1 MTDAKGRR
9 IMVDVAII
17 GGGVVGAL
25 TARELTKLC
34 LKVCL
39 LEKENDVAMGASKAN
54 SGIVHAG
61 FDAHPGSLKAKFN
74 VEGNRLMKGL
84 CRTLGVKFRCNGSL
98 VIAFNDEDMK
108 TVKEL
113 YDRGIQN
120 GVPDL
125 RILDKRAVHEI
136 EPALAETVV
145 GALFAPT
152 GGIVC
157 PYGLTIAAAGN
168 AMDNGAE
175 LLTDFEVTSIE
186 KGDAYYTLHAADGR
200 SVQARFVVN
209 SAGLFSDAVAAMVG
223 DTSFRVHP
231 RSGEYMILDKASAG
245 LCDRTIFRTPTAMGK
260 GILVSPTA
268 DGNILLG
275 PTSTDMTDKTDK
287 STTPEGLAKIM
298 AQALEDVPGVP
309 LRSVITS
316 FTGLRAAGDT
326 GDFIIH
332 FSADRF
338 LTLGGIES
346 PGLTSAPAL
355 AKYVVKLLKKAGLSA
370 ERNPAFNGHRK
381 AYYKFSEM
389 SPAQKNRVIRE
400 NPDYGTIVCRCEGI
414 TKGEI
419 IDAMR
424 TNPPARDLDGIKRR
438 TRSGMGRCQGGFCSP
453 VIAALIA
460 EHTGIPFEKVTKFGA
475 GSELNLGK
483 TK

>member
-1 MTDAKGRR
+1 MY
-9 IMVDVAII
+9 DVTVI
-17 GGGVVGAL
+17 GGGLVGAL
-25 TARELTKLC
+25 TARELTRFR
-34 LKVCL
+34 LKVCM

-61 FDAHPGSLKAKFN
+61 FDAHVGSLKARFN
-74 VEGNRLMKGL
+74 VAGNRMMESL
-84 CRTLGVKFRCNGSL
+84 CKTLGVKFRRNGSL
-98 VIAFNDEDMK
+98 VIAFSDEDMK
-108 TVKEL
+108 TVHEL
-113 YDRGIQN
+113 YERGREN
-120 GVPDL
+120 GVPEL
-125 RILDKRAVHEI
+125 KILDKEQTHAL
-136 EPALAETVV
+136 EPSLSDTVV

-168 AMDNGAE
+168 AMDNGAD
-175 LLTDFEVTSIE
+175 LLTNFEVVSVE
-186 KGDAYYTLHAADGR
+186 ARDGFYVLHGADGR
-200 SVQARFVVN
+200 NVESRYVVN

-223 DTSFRVHP
+223 DTSFKVHP

-275 PTSTDMTDKTDK
+275 PTSTDTEDKNDK
-287 STTPEGLAKIM
+287 STSPEGLAQI
-298 AQALEDVPGVP
+298 AEQAFEDTPNVP

-316 FTGLRAAGDT
+316 FTGLRAVGDT

-332 FSADRF
+332 FSAERF

-346 PGLTSAPAL
+346 PGLSSAPAL
-355 AKYVVKLLKKAGLSA
+355 AKHVVGLLQKAGLST
-370 ERNPAFNGHRK
+370 EKNEAFNGRRK
-381 AYYKFSEM
+381 NYHKFSEM

-400 NPDYGTIVCRCEGI
+400 NPDYGTIICRCEGI

-419 IDAMR
+419 LDAIR
-424 TNPPARDLDGIKRR
+424 VNPPARDIDGVKRR

-453 VIAALIA
+453 VITGLIA
-460 EHTGIPFEKVTKFGA
+460 EYTGIPFEAVTKKGS
-475 GSELNLGK
+475 GSELNFGK

>member
-1 MTDAKGRR
+1 MY
-9 IMVDVAII
+9 DVTII
-17 GGGVVGAL
+17 GCGVVGAL
-25 TARELTKLC
+25 TARELTRFR
-34 LKVCL
+34 LKVCI

-74 VEGNRLMKGL
+74 VEGNRRMKGV
-84 CRTLGVKFRCNGSL
+84 CAALGVKFRANGSL
-98 VIAFNDEDMK
+98 VIAFNDEDRK

-113 YDRGIQN
+113 YERGVQN
-120 GVPDL
+120 GVPEL
-125 RILDKRAVHEI
+125 RILDKTEVHAL
-136 EPALAETVV
+136 EPALSDKVV

-168 AMDNGAE
+168 AMDNGAD
-175 LLTDFEVTSIE
+175 LLTNFEVAHITKNDSH
-186 KGDAYYTLHAADGR
+186 YTLAAADGR
-200 SVQARFVVN
+200 TVESRFVVN

-223 DTSFRVHP
+223 DTSFHVHP

-245 LCDRTIFRTPTAMGK
+245 FCDRTIFRTPTAMGK

-275 PTSTDMTDKTDK
+275 PTSTDITDKTDK
-287 STTPEGLAKIM
+287 ATTPEGLAKIM
-298 AQALEDVPGVP
+298 EQALEDAPGVP

-316 FTGLRAAGDT
+316 FTGLRAVGDT

-332 FSADRF
+332 FSSERF

-355 AKYVVKLLKKAGLSA
+355 AKHIVRLLKKAGLSA
-370 ERNPAFNGHRK
+370 ERNPAFNGRRK
-381 AYYKFSEM
+381 AYYRFSEM
-389 SPAQKNRVIRE
+389 TPAQKNRVIRQ

-419 IDAMR
+419 LDAIR
-424 TNPPARDLDGIKRR
+424 VNPPARDLDGIKRR

-453 VIAALIA
+453 VIAGLIA
-460 EHTGIPFEKVTKFGA
+460 EHTGIPFEKVTKFGP

>member
-1 MTDAKGRR
+1 MY
-9 IMVDVAII
+9 DVTVI

-25 TARELTKLC
+25 TARELTRFRLR
-34 LKVCL
+34 VCM

-61 FDAHPGSLKAKFN
+61 FDAHVGSLKAHFN
-74 VEGNRLMKGL
+74 VAGNRMMESL
-84 CRTLGVKFRCNGSL
+84 CKTLGVKFRRNGSL
-98 VIAFNDEDMK
+98 VIAFNGEEMK
-108 TVKEL
+108 TVQEL
-113 YDRGIQN
+113 YERGAAN
-120 GVPDL
+120 GVPEL
-125 RILDKRAVHEI
+125 QILDKEQTRAL
-136 EPALAETVV
+136 EPSLSDTVV
-145 GALFAPT
+145 GALLAPT

-175 LLTDFEVTSIE
+175 LLTNFEVVSVE
-186 KGDAYYTLHAADGR
+186 ARDGFYVLHGADGR
-200 SVQARFVVN
+200 SIESRYVVN

-223 DTSFRVHP
+223 DTSFKVHP

-275 PTSTDMTDKTDK
+275 PTSTDVTDKTDK
-287 STTPEGLAKIM
+287 ATSPEGLAQI
-298 AQALEDVPGVP
+298 AGLALEDTPNVP

-316 FTGLRAAGDT
+316 FTGLRAVGDT
-326 GDFIIH
+326 GDFIIR
-332 FSADRF
+332 FSAERF

-355 AKYVVKLLKKAGLSA
+355 AKHVVKLLQKAGLSTEKNA
-370 ERNPAFNGHRK
+370 SFNGRRK
-381 AYYKFSEM
+381 NYHKFSEM

-400 NPDYGTIVCRCEGI
+400 NPDYGTIICRCEGI

-419 IDAMR
+419 IDALR
-424 TNPPARDLDGIKRR
+424 VNPPARDLDGIKRR

-453 VIAALIA
+453 VITGLIA
-460 EHTGIPFEKVTKFGA
+460 EYADIPFEEVTKKGG
-475 GSELNLGK
+475 GSKLNFGK